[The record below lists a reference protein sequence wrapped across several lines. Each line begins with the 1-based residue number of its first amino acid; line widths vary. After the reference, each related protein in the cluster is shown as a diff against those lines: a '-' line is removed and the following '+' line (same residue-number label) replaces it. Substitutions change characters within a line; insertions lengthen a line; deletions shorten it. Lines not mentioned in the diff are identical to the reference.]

1 MNTLG
6 KNIESAIKNAL
17 EEFIKRISEKHD
29 IESSDLESLWNDVC
43 SDMKISV
50 LTSKTT
56 SKTKTTSED
65 NSDINVCSYLF
76 SKGVRKGETCGSKT
90 KNGTY
95 CSRHK
100 DHKDEPE
107 KDEKQKKKISK
118 PSKKVSPVS
127 TKSIVLRRNKD
138 IGNKLWHPETCLVF
152 RSTKDKTV
160 IGRADSTKIVAL
172 TDEDI
177 ENCKRMG
184 FAFDTSTDNDTDDSS
199 KKIVQKSAHKKIST
213 DDAPVKSTPVKP
225 KKDDSDDDTAAVAKP
240 KPVVAKST
248 PVKPAKK
255 DDSEDDTPA
264 VAKPKPVVAK
274 STPVKPAKKDDSE
287 DDTPAVA
294 KPKPVVA
301 KSTPV
306 KLSKKDDSDDDTPAV
321 TKPTLVKPA
330 VATLSKKVD
339 ETQKESVLKE
349 AKDLSVKSNISSIIS
364 SVKNKTNRVSSDD
377 SDSDFE
383 RTPPDELEDEEE
395 ELEDEED
402 D

>member
-184 FAFDTSTDNDTDDSS
+184 FAFDTSTDIDTDDSS
-199 KKIVQKSAHKKIST
+199 KKIVQKSAYKKVST
-213 DDAPVKSTPVKP
+213 DDSPAVTKSTPVKP
-225 KKDDSDDDTAAVAKP
+225 KKDDSD
-240 KPVVAKST
+240 
-248 PVKPAKK
+248 
-255 DDSEDDTPA
+255 DDTPA

-287 DDTPAVA
+287 
-294 KPKPVVA
+294 
-301 KSTPV
+301 
-306 KLSKKDDSDDDTPAV
+306 DDTPAV

-395 ELEDEED
+395 ELEDEDEED

>member
-274 STPVKPAKKDDSE
+274 STPVK
-287 DDTPAVA
+287 
-294 KPKPVVA
+294 
-301 KSTPV
+301 
-306 KLSKKDDSDDDTPAV
+306 LSKKDDSDDDTPAV